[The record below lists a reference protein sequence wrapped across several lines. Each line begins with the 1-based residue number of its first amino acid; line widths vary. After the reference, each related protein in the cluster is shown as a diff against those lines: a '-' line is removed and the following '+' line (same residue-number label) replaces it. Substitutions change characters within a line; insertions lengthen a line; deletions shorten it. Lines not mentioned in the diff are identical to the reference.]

1 VVNYR
6 GAARLGT
13 DGVVGCRLYGG
24 AVDHADVRLGQPHPL
39 PIVQSLTPY
48 LLVAALPIAALAN
61 WRRSWTLAIVSGL
74 VGVGTL
80 VLLVPVT
87 MATSSGSPGDPA
99 SITVIDSNVLVGNP
113 SQAEAAEVILAAD
126 ADLIVLSE
134 FEPLMREMLSSQGA
148 DERYPYRELH
158 DIRGTEGMGVYSKF
172 PLSDIA
178 FDPVGTR
185 PAIQATVSPDGLP
198 PMRLI
203 AVHPLPPIA
212 LPWRLNWASDVAKIG
227 ELGRTS
233 ELPTMV
239 IGDFNASYF
248 HPDFRRVLKH
258 YTDVHQAL
266 GKGLS
271 TSWPADEFMPP
282 FVRLDHAL
290 VRNGLVPI
298 GVRDIWIPGS
308 DHVAFVATVAIHPST

>member
-1 VVNYR
+1 MGWLVVACM
-6 GAARLGT
+6 GMLLLT
-13 DGVVGCRLYGG
+13 QTFGVGE
-24 AVDHADVRLGQPHPL
+24 PHPL
-39 PIVQSLTPY
+39 PIIHSLTPY
-48 LLVAALPIAALAN
+48 LLVPALPIAAIAN
-61 WRRSWTLAIVSGL
+61 WRRSWSLAIVSGL

-113 SQAEAAEVILAAD
+113 SQPEAAQVILEAD
-126 ADLIVLSE
+126 ADIIVLSE
-134 FEPLMREMLSSQGA
+134 FEPSMREMLSAQGA
-148 DERYPYRELH
+148 DDRYPYRELH
-158 DIRGTEGMGVYSKF
+158 DIPGTEGMGVYSKF
-172 PLSDIA
+172 PLLDIE
-178 FDPVGTR
+178 FGPVGSR
-185 PAIQATVSPDGLP
+185 AAIQATVTPDGLP

-203 AVHPLPPIA
+203 AVHPFPPVA
-212 LPWRLNWASDVAKIG
+212 LPWRLNWAPDLAKIS
-227 ELGRTS
+227 ELGQAS
-233 ELPTMV
+233 DLPTMV

-298 GVRDIWIPGS
+298 DVRDIRIPGS
-308 DHVAFVATVAIHPST
+308 DHVAFVATVAIHPIS